1 MSNNLLF
8 DLNILE
14 KFADLEEDLKQC
26 ILAGISQARE
36 HIPDTT
42 EDEAKRA
49 LLNFVAED
57 GNPIFFSLEYRKNGD
72 LELYIEDIELLS
84 TDEYLDLLNEQKS
97 ELDLNAN

>member
-8 DLNILE
+8 DLNVLE
-14 KFADLEEDLKQC
+14 KFADLEEDLKQS
-26 ILAGISQARE
+26 ILTGISQARE
-36 HIPDTT
+36 HIPDTS

-57 GNPIFFSLEYRKNGD
+57 GNPIFLSLEYRKNGD

-84 TDEYLDLLNEQKS
+84 TDEYLDLLNEQNRKNS
-97 ELDLNAN
+97 THI